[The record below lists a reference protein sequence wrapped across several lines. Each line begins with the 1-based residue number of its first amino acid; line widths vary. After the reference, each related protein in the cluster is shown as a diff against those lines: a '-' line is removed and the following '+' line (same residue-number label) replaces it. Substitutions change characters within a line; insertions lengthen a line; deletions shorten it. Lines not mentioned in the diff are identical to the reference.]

1 VSRYDRFFEVGG
13 DSILSIQVVARAR
26 QAGLKITPK
35 QIFEY
40 PTLAELATVAD
51 YSTAELAKQGLVTG
65 IVPLTPIQLWF
76 FEQNRA
82 EMHHFNQSVLLEVPH
97 HLKADLLAQSLRKL
111 IEHHDALRLRF
122 TVEEGQWQQVNEGM
136 PEEVPFE
143 VIDLSSIPQSQQ
155 RETLLAMATTQQ
167 ASLNLSTG
175 LLIKAVLLELAPYQ
189 PSRLLIIIHHLG
201 VDGVSWRILL
211 EDLLM
216 TYQQLERGENV
227 ELPPKTIAFQ
237 DWALLLRDYG
247 QGEKAREPLD
257 YWLTQPWLE
266 ARNLPVDDEAGKQY
280 NTVATAN
287 DVTVTL
293 DEEQTRTL
301 LQKVPAAYNTQINE
315 VLLTALAETLTEWTE
330 NLTISLDLEG
340 HGREDLFSE
349 VDLSR
354 TVGWFTSL
362 FPVIL
367 RLPPEN
373 HPGERLKSI
382 KEQLRAIPHRGIG
395 YGISRYLS
403 DEADIKSQLAEI
415 PAREVLFN
423 YLGQFEQGQL
433 QKGDWKLA
441 NESKGPNHSL
451 KGHRSHLLEI
461 TARVIEGQL
470 QVNWTYSDLIYERS
484 TVEYLGRSYKE
495 ALLKLIEHCLSPDA
509 GGYTPSDFPV
519 AHLNQQE
526 LDDILAEID

>member
-1 VSRYDRFFEVGG
+1 
-13 DSILSIQVVARAR
+13 
-26 QAGLKITPK
+26 
-35 QIFEY
+35 
-40 PTLAELATVAD
+40 
-51 YSTAELAKQGLVTG
+51 
-65 IVPLTPIQLWF
+65 
-76 FEQNRA
+76 
-82 EMHHFNQSVLLEVPH
+82 
-97 HLKADLLAQSLRKL
+97 
-111 IEHHDALRLRF
+111 
-122 TVEEGQWQQVNEGM
+122 
-136 PEEVPFE
+136 
-143 VIDLSSIPQSQQ
+143 
-155 RETLLAMATTQQ
+155 
-167 ASLNLSTG
+167 
-175 LLIKAVLLELAPYQ
+175 
-189 PSRLLIIIHHLG
+189 
-201 VDGVSWRILL
+201 
-211 EDLLM
+211 
-216 TYQQLERGENV
+216 
-227 ELPPKTIAFQ
+227 
-237 DWALLLRDYG
+237 LRDYG

-266 ARNLPVDDEAGKQY
+266 ARNLPVDNESGKPY

-315 VLLTALAETLTEWTE
+315 VLLTALAETLTQWTE

-403 DEADIKSQLAEI
+403 DDADIKSQLAAI

-433 QKGDWKLA
+433 QKGEWKLA
-441 NESKGPNHSL
+441 DESKGPNHSL

>member
-1 VSRYDRFFEVGG
+1 
-13 DSILSIQVVARAR
+13 
-26 QAGLKITPK
+26 
-35 QIFEY
+35 
-40 PTLAELATVAD
+40 
-51 YSTAELAKQGLVTG
+51 
-65 IVPLTPIQLWF
+65 
-76 FEQNRA
+76 
-82 EMHHFNQSVLLEVPH
+82 
-97 HLKADLLAQSLRKL
+97 
-111 IEHHDALRLRF
+111 
-122 TVEEGQWQQVNEGM
+122 
-136 PEEVPFE
+136 
-143 VIDLSSIPQSQQ
+143 
-155 RETLLAMATTQQ
+155 
-167 ASLNLSTG
+167 
-175 LLIKAVLLELAPYQ
+175 LAPYQ

-247 QGEKAREPLD
+247 QGEKAKALLD

-266 ARNLPVDDEAGKQY
+266 ARNLPVDNESGKPY

-315 VLLTALAETLTEWTE
+315 VLLTALAETLTQWTE

-362 FPVIL
+362 FPVVL

-382 KEQLRAIPHRGIG
+382 KEQLRAIPHKGID
-395 YGISRYLS
+395 YGILRYLS

-423 YLGQFEQGQL
+423 YLGQFEQGRL

-441 NESKGPNHSL
+441 DESKGPNHSL

-470 QVNWTYSDLIYERS
+470 QVNWTYSALIYERS

-519 AHLNQQE
+519 AQLNQQE

>member
-1 VSRYDRFFEVGG
+1 
-13 DSILSIQVVARAR
+13 
-26 QAGLKITPK
+26 
-35 QIFEY
+35 
-40 PTLAELATVAD
+40 
-51 YSTAELAKQGLVTG
+51 
-65 IVPLTPIQLWF
+65 
-76 FEQNRA
+76 
-82 EMHHFNQSVLLEVPH
+82 MHHFNQSVLLEVPH

-111 IEHHDALRLRF
+111 IEHHDALRLQF

-136 PEEVPFE
+136 SDEVPFE

-155 RETLLAMATTQQ
+155 GETLLAMATVQQ
-167 ASLNLSTG
+167 ASLNLSSG
-175 LLIKAVLLELAPYQ
+175 LLIKAVLFELAPYQ

-247 QGEKAREPLD
+247 QGEKAKALLD

-266 ARNLPVDDEAGKQY
+266 ARNLPVDNESGKPY

-362 FPVIL
+362 FPVVL

-403 DEADIKSQLAEI
+403 DDADIKSQLAEI

-423 YLGQFEQGQL
+423 YLGQFEPGRL

-441 NESKGPNHSL
+441 DESKGPNHSL

-519 AHLNQQE
+519 AQLNQQE

>member
-1 VSRYDRFFEVGG
+1 
-13 DSILSIQVVARAR
+13 
-26 QAGLKITPK
+26 
-35 QIFEY
+35 
-40 PTLAELATVAD
+40 
-51 YSTAELAKQGLVTG
+51 VTG

-82 EMHHFNQSVLLEVPH
+82 EMHHFNQSVLLEVPR

-247 QGEKAREPLD
+247 QGEKAKEPLD

-315 VLLTALAETLTEWTE
+315 VLLTALAETLTQWTE

-373 HPGERLKSI
+373 HPGERL
-382 KEQLRAIPHRGIG
+382 
-395 YGISRYLS
+395 
-403 DEADIKSQLAEI
+403 
-415 PAREVLFN
+415 
-423 YLGQFEQGQL
+423 

-441 NESKGPNHSL
+441 DESKGPNHSL